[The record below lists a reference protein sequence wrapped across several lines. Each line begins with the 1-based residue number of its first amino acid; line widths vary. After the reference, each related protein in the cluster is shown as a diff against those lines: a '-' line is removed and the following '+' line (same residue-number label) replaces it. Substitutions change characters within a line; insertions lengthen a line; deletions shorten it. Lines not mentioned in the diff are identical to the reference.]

1 MHDPTQDRPIEPGK
15 LLWLKPDIPKIAL
28 VRAARRWHQAALY
41 EYVRDAV
48 RAIGGDLIPSSE
60 LNWRQRMKTAGSI
73 MIGRRAYHLIPP
85 DWNQENGGRRNGRG

>member
-1 MHDPTQDRPIEPGK
+1 LHDHTMERPIEPGR
-15 LLWLKPDIPKIAL
+15 LLWLNPGIPRVAL
-28 VRAARRWHQAALY
+28 VRAARRWHQVTLY

-85 DWNQENGGRRNGRG
+85 GWDEQGGRRGGAQ